1 MKGPSNALLISC
13 SPLSVASR
21 ETMSRIFLTLA
32 AATCLGWLSLCWAS
46 TDNRW
51 VLVDTHDR
59 TLAVMNGEKVLKT
72 FHGIALGRG
81 GTSQERHRGDGK
93 TPLGVFYIGWIKWNS
108 PFHIFIG
115 LDFPS
120 WDYAERAYKHK
131 LIDDKTYIA
140 IQDALLR
147 GETPPQDTPLG
158 GHIGIHGIGSGDPLI
173 HEAFNWTNGCI
184 ALTNEQ
190 IEQLAS
196 LVLLGTKVV
205 IK

>member
-1 MKGPSNALLISC
+1 MTGPSSASYLLISC
-13 SPLSVASR
+13 SPLSAASR
-21 ETMSRIFLTLA
+21 ETMTRLILTLA

-81 GTSQERHRGDGK
+81 GTSQERHRGD
-93 TPLGVFYIGWIKWNS
+93 
-108 PFHIFIG
+108 
-115 LDFPS
+115 
-120 WDYAERAYKHK
+120 
-131 LIDDKTYIA
+131 DKTYIA

-173 HEAFNWTNGCI
+173 HEAFNWTKGCI
-184 ALTNEQ
+184 ALTNKQ
-190 IEQLAS
+190 IEQLVS
-196 LVLLGTKVV
+196 LVPLGTKVI